1 VRLVLASGS
10 PARQMLLQRLGR
22 PFTTLVPD
30 ISERERRGETAAGL
44 AGRLAEAK
52 AEWGAGHFSESALIE
67 EDDLGDA
74 PSQVLVIGSDQTAEL
89 DGELLRKPGNARA
102 AAAQLKRASGREVR
116 FHTGLALLNATTGS
130 LRVSV
135 EPFSVVFRDL
145 DKDEI
150 RRYVQADHPFSQV
163 GAFKAES
170 LGISLFTRVSGL
182 DPTALIGL
190 PLIRLTEFLRA
201 EGVRVP

>member
-1 VRLVLASGS
+1 
-10 PARQMLLQRLGR
+10 MLLQRLGL
-22 PFTTLVPD
+22 PFTTLVPN
-30 ISERERRGETAAGL
+30 ISERERRGESPAGL

-52 AEWGAGHFSESALIE
+52 ADWGAANFSETALF
-67 EDDLGDA
+67 DDGDLGE
-74 PSQVLVIGSDQTAEL
+74 PSSQVLVIGSDQTAEL
-89 DGELLRKPGNARA
+89 DGELLRKPGNARSA
-102 AAAQLKRASGREVR
+102 AAHLKRASGREVR

-145 DKDEI
+145 SKQEI
-150 RRYVQADHPFSQV
+150 KRYVKADRPFSQV

-170 LGISLFTRVSGL
+170 LGISLFTRLSGP

-190 PLIRLTEFLRA
+190 PLVRLTEFLRA
-201 EGVRVP
+201 EGVQVP

>member
-1 VRLVLASGS
+1 MKLVLASGS
-10 PARQMLLQRLGR
+10 PSRQMLLQRLGL

-30 ISERERRGETAAGL
+30 ISERERRGESPAGL

-52 AEWGAGHFSESALIE
+52 AEWGERNYAESALVDE
-67 EDDLGDA
+67 ADMDA
-74 PSQVLVIGSDQTAEL
+74 SSSQVLVIGSDQTAEL
-89 DGELLRKPGNARA
+89 DGELLRKPGNARS
-102 AAAQLKRASGREVR
+102 AAAQLRRASGREVH
-116 FHTGLALLNATTGS
+116 FHTGLALLNATSGS

-135 EPFSVVFRDL
+135 EPYSVVFRDL
-145 DKDEI
+145 SKDEI
-150 RRYVQADHPFSQV
+150 KRYVQADRPFSQV

-170 LGISLFTRVSGL
+170 LGISLFKRMSGL

>member
-1 VRLVLASGS
+1 VRLLLASGS
-10 PARQMLLQRLGR
+10 PARHMLLQRLGI
-22 PFTTLVPD
+22 PFATLTPN
-30 ISERERRGETAAGL
+30 ISERERRGETPAGL

-52 AEWGAGHFSESALIE
+52 AEWGASHFSKSAFSEEEELSESSSGL
-67 EDDLGDA
+67 
-74 PSQVLVIGSDQTAEL
+74 LVIGSDQTAEL
-89 DGELLRKPGNARA
+89 DGELLRKPGNAKA

-130 LRVSV
+130 LRISV
-135 EPFSVVFRDL
+135 EPFSVVFRNL

-150 RRYVQADHPFSQV
+150 KRYVRAERPFSQV

-170 LGISLFTRVSGL
+170 LGISLFARLSGL